1 MRSRPYTK
9 ECCSYFHGIDVGQL
23 DGAFRIY
30 QKLTPFLDSLYLE
43 SLSFDHFYSAGIHTN
58 HGMYATLYSF
68 PAIMKRNAMKGAVV
82 PVYSGLPTV
91 LKDNGYRNLFFMTHE
106 SQYDNMNAF
115 LRTNGFD
122 EIYAQENYP
131 KDKVVNSFGVQDD
144 FLYQYALPILN
155 KRAEERQPFL
165 PYCFLSATIPRM

>member
-1 MRSRPYTK
+1 MQSILQRKGIEGISPIAREVKCTAVPTQKNVVLIFMESMSANLMEHFGSTK
-9 ECCSYFHGIDVGQL
+9 
-23 DGAFRIY
+23 
-30 QKLTPFLDSLYLE
+30 KLTPFLDSLYLE

-131 KDKVVNSFGVQDD
+131 RIKS
-144 FLYQYALPILN
+144 LTALVYKTISYINMPC
-155 KRAEERQPFL
+155 PF
-165 PYCFLSATIPRM
+165 

>member
-1 MRSRPYTK
+1 
-9 ECCSYFHGIDVGQL
+9 
-23 DGAFRIY
+23 
-30 QKLTPFLDSLYLE
+30 
-43 SLSFDHFYSAGIHTN
+43 
-58 HGMYATLYSF
+58 
-68 PAIMKRNAMKGAVV
+68 MKRNAMKGAVV

-155 KRAEERQPFL
+155 KRAERKTTFLYRIAFYQQPSL
-165 PYCFLSATIPRM
+165 VCDT

>member
-1 MRSRPYTK
+1 
-9 ECCSYFHGIDVGQL
+9 
-23 DGAFRIY
+23 
-30 QKLTPFLDSLYLE
+30 
-43 SLSFDHFYSAGIHTN
+43 
-58 HGMYATLYSF
+58 MYATLYSF

-91 LKDNGYRNLFFMTHE
+91 LKDNSYRNLFFMTHE

-155 KRAEERQPFL
+155 KEQKKDNLSL